1 VRSRQP
7 VSRELFSAH
16 PVFTCLRERMRLQEK
31 WDSAIMLLEI
41 CVDSVESA
49 IAAQA
54 GGAERVELCSAL
66 REGGITPSAGLL
78 RQVRAALSIDVF
90 AMIRPRGGDF
100 CYTPD
105 ELDVMHQDVLEAR
118 ALGANGV
125 VLGVLTTDGHV
136 DVKRTSELVAA
147 ARPMQVTF
155 HRAFDVSANLTQAL
169 EDVIASGAERI
180 LTSGGEPDG
189 VRGAGRIARLVESAR
204 GRIALVG
211 AGGIRHS
218 NVQDFVRTTGLRE
231 VHAALR
237 ARVASPVTYWNH
249 AVSFGTHSDG
259 LARYVVRE
267 EDVRKLRR
275 NLNAAATAGNDR
287 TLVQ

>member
-1 VRSRQP
+1 
-7 VSRELFSAH
+7 
-16 PVFTCLRERMRLQEK
+16 
-31 WDSAIMLLEI
+31 MLLEI

-49 IAAQA
+49 IASQA

-78 RQVRAALSIDVF
+78 RQVRAALHIDVF

-100 CYTPD
+100 CYSDD
-105 ELDVMHQDVLEAR
+105 EFDVMHQDVLEAR
-118 ALGANGV
+118 TLGANGV
-125 VLGVLTTDGHV
+125 VLGALTPDGSV
-136 DVKRTSELVAA
+136 DLKRTAELVAA
-147 ARPMQVTF
+147 ARPMKVTF
-155 HRAFDVSANLTQAL
+155 HRAFDVAADLSKAL
-169 EDVIASGAERI
+169 EDIIASGADRI

-189 VRGAGRIARLVESAR
+189 MRGADRIARLVQSAR
-204 GRIALVG
+204 SRITLVG

-218 NVQDFVRTTGLRE
+218 NVREFVQATGLRE

-249 AVSFGTHSDG
+249 AVSFGTHADG
-259 LARYVVRE
+259 LARYMVRE
-267 EDVRKLRR
+267 EDVRRLCR
-275 NLNAAATAGNDR
+275 NLKAAASDGR